1 MRCSPKG
8 RLALR
13 RDQETFAGEVSGE
26 RLRTYP
32 LHAVSPSQAV
42 TIHRVMEVLTAR

>member
-1 MRCSPKG
+1 MRCSLKG

-13 RDQETFAGEVSGE
+13 QDQETFAGEVSGE

-32 LHAVSPSQAV
+32 LHAAQARN
-42 TIHRVMEVLTAR
+42 HCFCPL